1 MKYSI
6 FVGLGGSFG
15 GARFADAME
24 FDSQEAAEQD
34 AYELACEHYGN
45 YVGMYSLREVGDIM
59 EEDGVDEDEAWEI
72 YQEERESWITY
83 YVKPYEEGDED

>member
-6 FVGLGGSFG
+6 IVGLGGSFG

-24 FDSQEAAEQD
+24 FDTREEAEQT
-34 AYELACEHYGN
+34 AWEMACEHYEG
-45 YVGMYSLREVGDIM
+45 YVGLHGLREVGEIM
-59 EEDGVDEDEAWEI
+59 EEDGADEDEAWEI

-83 YVKPYEEGDED
+83 YVKPYEEGDEE